1 MAKKERMKRFL
12 SICAVVLATVGCAN
26 FEEGASLSPT
36 SGAHHTISAVTDL
49 TPLSRVGFE
58 RVEGGYKHFWEA
70 NDEISLLSAST
81 PNACFALIDGVG
93 GNSAKFSGYADL
105 GSDNIFAVYPYNE
118 ATTLSGSTLSVEYP
132 SEQCWRADKASYD
145 KESYLMVANGT
156 TAGLKFKNIT
166 SVVCISLTGDAT
178 ITKLE
183 LCTIGN
189 ESIAGRAEVSFN
201 NGEPMVALKGGEEK
215 ISLTASMRLTSEAQH
230 LFVAIPPVA
239 LSKGFAVTIYD
250 NAGYAMTKTHTF
262 NRTIER
268 NTVVEMPAFAYV
280 ATDRVSD
287 VPVADLLDIAFMAD
301 GTAKDLSPR
310 RMGVQTL
317 ADALLL
323 QTPFDYTLGQYIA
336 RFDHAD
342 RFSDNESALH
352 ESGYYRVDFAND
364 AEFKSRIADGHSW
377 ETLFMM
383 DASSPSISQEDR
395 WFGSMQ
401 SGGAGFSVLGAADSY
416 QIEFAVNLTTTGSS
430 NWVRCKSNV
439 SPQRGQ
445 WYHAVGVWDKEKRE
459 VSIYIDGVK
468 RATTSVAEGAE
479 FFLHNSADYHWIC
492 VGANTENGHATQG
505 WDGDVA
511 IARIYDK
518 PLTDAEV
525 SALYN
530 KSYRNRTAVEMVT
543 DAKCLKE
550 ATVSDGYSFMVKS
563 GSFIEGDKLR
573 LRSHSATYECATTI
587 YPDGAS
593 LTIPADFVSGIYNL
607 ELVRGGAKQVL
618 AEVNLT
624 ASVVPQADMLD
635 VVFNADGTAY
645 DASGMQS
652 EVVSLLSNKLL
663 TYSNTNDRY
672 IARFMTTAGSDN
684 FTSGFYYVP
693 YVKTEAFALKQADG
707 HSFEAVALLS
717 GVEDVSCLMATHQS
731 GGTAFRFQASERDG
745 VTHAIE
751 FAPYVGGAYK
761 FAFSEKSKMEL
772 NKFYHL
778 VGVWNKS
785 TGEVVLYV
793 NGEQA
798 GIVTGATGAFKDSK
812 VPNLVIGGDPGSTS
826 AKAQNAWNGDI
837 ATARVYDKPLSANEA
852 KLLYEEALKS
862 WPRQAT
868 INVSGVR
875 LFSGLEVAEGWKFSV
890 YGNGIKV
897 GDTISLK
904 SLSSGVVYECVTT
917 STEGRSTIVI
927 PQGLPSDSYN
937 VVLCRGDE
945 SSVIASTTLTVT
957 ADALL
962 PRKPKVIAH
971 RGCWYVDGKNNVPE
985 NSIAGLQRAQTMEGV
1000 YSVEFDVWMTADDVL
1015 VINHDAT
1022 IEGITIQNSNYSAIE
1037 NITLSNG
1044 EKLPRLDAYL
1054 DEYAKNTSIKM
1065 LLHLKGHAT
1074 TARTKECVDAI
1085 VVMLRERGILAKTE
1099 WLVPTYD
1106 VAKYIID
1113 KCKAEVPDLVVA
1125 CAEAKVTSTYPELG
1139 NGMIL
1144 NYKYTTVDSNPSVV
1158 KQAHLRGLEMIV
1170 WSITSEAGMLK
1181 YMSLGIDYFNCN
1193 RPALLAELNKLTFI
1207 EE

>member
-1 MAKKERMKRFL
+1 M
-12 SICAVVLATVGCAN
+12 VLATVGCAN

-81 PNACFALIDGVG
+81 PNACFALIDGAG

-166 SVVCISLTGDAT
+166 SVVRISLTGDAT

-201 NGEPMVALKGGEEK
+201 NGEPKVVLAGAENRVVLNVN
-215 ISLTASMRLTSEAQH
+215 ARLTSEAQH

-239 LSKGFAVTIYD
+239 LSKGFEVTIYD
-250 NAGYAMTKTHTF
+250 SEGYVMTKSSSST
-262 NRTIER
+262 RTIKR
-268 NTVVEMPAFAYV
+268 NTVIEMPTFAYV
-280 ATDRVSD
+280 ATD
-287 VPVADLLDIAFMAD
+287 
-301 GTAKDLSPR
+301 K
-310 RMGVQTL
+310 
-317 ADALLL
+317 
-323 QTPFDYTLGQYIA
+323 
-336 RFDHAD
+336 
-342 RFSDNESALH
+342 
-352 ESGYYRVDFAND
+352 
-364 AEFKSRIADGHSW
+364 
-377 ETLFMM
+377 
-383 DASSPSISQEDR
+383 IS
-395 WFGSMQ
+395 
-401 SGGAGFSVLGAADSY
+401 
-416 QIEFAVNLTTTGSS
+416 
-430 NWVRCKSNV
+430 
-439 SPQRGQ
+439 
-445 WYHAVGVWDKEKRE
+445 
-459 VSIYIDGVK
+459 
-468 RATTSVAEGAE
+468 
-479 FFLHNSADYHWIC
+479 
-492 VGANTENGHATQG
+492 
-505 WDGDVA
+505 
-511 IARIYDK
+511 
-518 PLTDAEV
+518 
-525 SALYN
+525 
-530 KSYRNRTAVEMVT
+530 EMVT
-543 DAKCLKE
+543 DAECVKE
-550 ATVSDGYSFMVKS
+550 ATVSEGYSFMVKS
-563 GSFIEGDKLR
+563 RSFDEGDRLR
-573 LRSHSATYECATTI
+573 LRSYAETYECATQI

-593 LTIPADFVSGIYNL
+593 LTIPAGFESGIYNL

-618 AEVNLT
+618 AELNLT

-663 TYSNTNDRY
+663 TYSNTDDRY
-672 IARFMTTAGSDN
+672 IARFMTAAGSDN

-717 GVEDVSCLMATHQS
+717 GVENVSCLMATHQS

-798 GIVTGATGAFKDSK
+798 GIITGATGAFKDSK

-875 LFSGLEVAEGWKFSV
+875 LFSGLEVAEGWKFSI

-945 SSVIASTTLTVT
+945 RSVIASTTLTVT

-1139 NGMIL
+1139 DGMIL